1 MSNRPRRRRP
11 SGPAGQAAARPSPD
25 KIRSYS
31 SAGGT
36 EEETS
41 TEGMTFRIDGV
52 LFTCHGRVSAF
63 DLAEFAGRAED
74 AGPEINDPG
83 VIRILSDFMHGLL
96 GDPTYAEV
104 TRHRRV
110 HRTPD
115 AVMQQIIFDLI
126 EDAADRPSPRP
137 SPSPAGRPEATS
149 SPGASRSPAT
159 AAAASQG
166 TDLARLADSA
176 WDRLAAEG
184 DITLA
189 DLTDDPAPEPPPA
202 GPVTRRVSFG
212 HPERLVIEAASN

>member
-1 MSNRPRRRRP
+1 MSNRRRRP
-11 SGPAGQAAARPSPD
+11 RIPGASAPSPD
-25 KIRSYS
+25 RVRSYS
-31 SAGGT
+31 SAGGD

-83 VIRILSDFMHGLL
+83 VVRILADFMHGLL

-104 TRHRRV
+104 TKHRRV

-126 EDAADRPSPRP
+126 EDAADRPLTRP

-149 SPGASRSPAT
+149 SAGASRSPAT
-159 AAAASQG
+159 APASRG
-166 TDLARLADSA
+166 ADLAGIATTA
-176 WDRLAAEG
+176 WDRLSAEG
-184 DITLA
+184 DITFAEL
-189 DLTDDPAPEPPPA
+189 
-202 GPVTRRVSFG
+202 PVT
-212 HPERLVIEAASN
+212 HPGELAPASG

>member
-1 MSNRPRRRRP
+1 MSNRRRRTGR
-11 SGPAGQAAARPSPD
+11 PAGPGARPSTD
-25 KIRSYS
+25 KVRSYS
-31 SAGGT
+31 SAGSA

-126 EDAADRPSPRP
+126 EDAADRPFPRP

-149 SPGASRSPAT
+149 SPGASPSPAT
-159 AAAASQG
+159 EAAASRG
-166 TDLARLADSA
+166 TDLARLAGTA

-184 DITLA
+184 DIMLA
-189 DLTDDPAPEPPPA
+189 DLTSPPEPEPAAA
-202 GPVTRRVSFG
+202 GPVTRRVSFA
-212 HPERLVIEAASN
+212 HPERLVIEPASN